1 MATAA
6 VVPVRLKLTASLA
19 VERIKSVEKVSAMTL
34 NVATVFVKLAK
45 NATMGTMT
53 TVTTAQMTVVRLCAE
68 TVMFEWMESKPA
80 TMGTTTAMIAPMRVE
95 RIVRCPGVAMKS
107 STMARIATMATSSP
121 MTAVAESVDSKVLP
135 SATCFVTEYSAV
147 AEAATAATAQA
158 VAC

>member
-6 VVPVRLKLTASLA
+6 DVPVRLKLTASLA

-45 NATMGTMT
+45 NATMPTP
-53 TVTTAQMTVVRLCAE
+53 TTATTASMIVVGLCAE
-68 TVMFEWMESKPA
+68 TVMFELMESKPA

-95 RIVRCPGVAMKS
+95 RIARCQGVVMKS
-107 STMARIATMATSSP
+107 STTGRIATMATSSP
-121 MTAVAESVDSKVLP
+121 MTAVAESVDSKVPP